1 MKRLKALIAIG
12 LLVAFGGYA
21 ADLSEADKKW
31 SAAVEKMIASGAT
44 RISTPDENRA
54 KIAADLAQ
62 KYGRQ
67 SKTEKT
73 DAGYAVTI
81 VAQPAVQT
89 AKKTE

>member
-1 MKRLKALIAIG
+1 MKRLEVLIAVG
-12 LLVAFGGYA
+12 LLVAGAASA
-21 ADLSEADKKW
+21 ADLSDADKKW

-62 KYGRQ
+62 KQGRQ
-67 SKTEKT
+67 AKTVKT

-89 AKKTE
+89 AKKSE